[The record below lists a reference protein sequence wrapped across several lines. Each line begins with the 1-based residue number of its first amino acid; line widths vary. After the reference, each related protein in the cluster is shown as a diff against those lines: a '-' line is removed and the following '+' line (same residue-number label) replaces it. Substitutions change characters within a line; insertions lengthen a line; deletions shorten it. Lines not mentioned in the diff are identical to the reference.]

1 MTINP
6 ETLGNFSNPVVPKA
20 PRVNA
25 EESLANIQRAGENVT
40 QATKNLGAAEA
51 EFGINKA
58 KRLSEEATRQ
68 SELGMAEIGKT
79 RQALAEVATPTFK
92 PSQETFIGMSSL
104 AGLIAFVGSAMGQ
117 QGRQSGKAAID
128 SMTGM
133 MKGYQTGRQDVFRR
147 EQIEFDK
154 NIQTMK
160 AMNDKL
166 LKDLTLA
173 QEVMKYDFAKGQ
185 ADAAVAVAQYQSPV
199 IKAKVE
205 QQSATEGIKTVT
217 ELDKAIGAIL
227 NRAQALG
234 IHREKMAQDRDLA
247 AAKASNQGILKPS
260 AKVSEGYVAQNIL
273 SNDLGGLVNDL
284 KNPNLQKQISDYR
297 IEAFLTEEGKVLNQL
312 IAPNMP
318 AELRQFLTKVRD
330 IRNNYYLDI
339 SGKAV
344 TGGEALRNY
353 GTVPQPADTPE
364 VILDKINGMKG
375 RIDKKIQINQ
385 YLFKFPP
392 IPSDLVLAG
401 TKTSLVPNQNY
412 EQANAEEIIDVTEDI
427 PGGASKGKYKKTS
440 SGSYVRVD

>member
-1 MTINP
+1 MVINP

-25 EESLANIQRAGENVT
+25 EESLANIQKAGENVT

>member
-1 MTINP
+1 MVINP

-440 SGSYVRVD
+440 SGSYIRLE

>member
-1 MTINP
+1 MADNV
-6 ETLGNFSNPVVPKA
+6 ETLGNFSNPVVPKPISKMSPSDA
-20 PRVNA
+20 LGEV
-25 EESLANIQRAGENVT
+25 EKAGKT
-40 QATKNLGAAEA
+40 QQASYKNLGEQTA
-51 EFGINKA
+51 EFDIKKANK
-58 KRLSEEATRQ
+58 LSEEATRQ
-68 SELGMAEIGKT
+68 SDLGMAEIGKT
-79 RQALAEVATPTFK
+79 RQALAEVSTPTFK

-117 QGRQSGKAAID
+117 QGKQSGKAAID

-147 EQIEFDK
+147 EQIQFEK
-154 NIQTMK
+154 ELQTMK
-160 AMNDKL
+160 SLNDKL

-173 QEVMKYDFAKGQ
+173 QEEMKFNFSKGQ
-185 ADAAVAVAQYQSPV
+185 ADAAVAIAGYAGPV
-199 IKAKVE
+199 TKAKFE
-205 QQSATEGIKTVT
+205 NEGN
-217 ELDKAIGAIL
+217 DKALNFTAKLSEGVTNIYKIAADIGLKQATL
-227 NRAQALG
+227 AQTKEIA
-234 IHREKMAQDRDLA
+234 M
-247 AAKASNQGILKPS
+247 AKASNQGILKPS

-273 SNDLGGLVNDL
+273 SNDLSGLINDL
-284 KNPNLQKQISDYR
+284 KNPNLQKQISDNR

-318 AELRQFLTKVRD
+318 TELRQFLTKVRD

-364 VILDKINGMKG
+364 VILDKINSMKG

-385 YLFKFPP
+385 YLFKLPA
-392 IPSDLVLAG
+392 IPSDLALAG

-412 EQANAEEIIDVTEDI
+412 EQPTEEEIINVTE
-427 PGGASKGKYKKTS
+427 GLNKGKYKKTS
-440 SGSYVRVD
+440 SGSYIRVD